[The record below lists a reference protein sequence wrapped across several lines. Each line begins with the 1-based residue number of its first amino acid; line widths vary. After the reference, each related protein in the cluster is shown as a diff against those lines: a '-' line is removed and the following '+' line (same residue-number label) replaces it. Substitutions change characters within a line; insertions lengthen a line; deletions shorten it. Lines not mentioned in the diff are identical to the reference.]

1 MGDAW
6 MPAAGYVRASA
17 DGGQMKGGAPRVVW
31 MTLGADP
38 QLISAHSAAE
48 RLNQLGRPPHLV
60 WNPVTGE
67 VVQLIP
73 VVRAALGLTA
83 MPGLDTEPAA
93 GGHAAGPLAAEP
105 TDGSS
110 AVHTEGRLCIQLGV
124 LGYGW
129 APFTAGPLTRLEAL
143 LEWLGSWGVSRR
155 WPAGCPAPFGL
166 AHTSVRS
173 RRLWALGG
181 HFGASQ
187 VPCCAAAGPGAI
199 DIERLTGVAGS
210 QPARVPLARA
220 AGPDYRPRPARMS
233 QMDHVHAEGQQA
245 GALAGVG

>member
-1 MGDAW
+1 
-6 MPAAGYVRASA
+6 
-17 DGGQMKGGAPRVVW
+17 

-38 QLISAHSAAE
+38 KLISAHSAAE

-73 VVRAALGLTA
+73 VVRAALGLSA
-83 MPGLDTEPAA
+83 AAGLDIEAA
-93 GGHAAGPLAAEP
+93 GDGVEAGPLAAGP
-105 TDGSS
+105 ADGSS
-110 AVHTEGRLCIQLGV
+110 GVHTEGRLCVQLGV

-129 APFTAGPLTRLEAL
+129 TPFTAGPVTGLEAIM
-143 LEWLGSWGVSRR
+143 EWLDSWGVSRR

-166 AHTSVRS
+166 AHTTARS
-173 RRLWALGG
+173 RRLWARGG

-199 DIERLTGVAGS
+199 DIERLTGVSGRPPAGIPLPRTADPAERR
-210 QPARVPLARA
+210 PARVSPMGRVRA
-220 AGPDYRPRPARMS
+220 ESP
-233 QMDHVHAEGQQA
+233 QA

>member
-38 QLISAHSAAE
+38 KLISAHSAAE

-83 MPGLDTEPAA
+83 AAGLDTEAAA
-93 GGHAAGPLAAEP
+93 GGCEAGPLAAGP

-110 AVHTEGRLCIQLGV
+110 AVHTEGRLCVQLGV
-124 LGYGW
+124 LGHGW
-129 APFTAGPLTRLEAL
+129 APFTAGPLTGLEQIMQ
-143 LEWLGSWGVSRR
+143 WLDSWGVPRR
-155 WPAGCPAPFGL
+155 WPAGRPATFGL
-166 AHTSVRS
+166 AHATARS
-173 RRLWALGG
+173 RRLWARGG

-199 DIERLTGVAGS
+199 DIERLTGVPGG
-210 QPARVPLARA
+210 QPAGVPLPLAPQPAYRASARVT
-220 AGPDYRPRPARMS
+220 
-233 QMDHVHAEGQQA
+233 QMDRVLPDDQPA
-245 GALAGVG
+245 GELAGVG